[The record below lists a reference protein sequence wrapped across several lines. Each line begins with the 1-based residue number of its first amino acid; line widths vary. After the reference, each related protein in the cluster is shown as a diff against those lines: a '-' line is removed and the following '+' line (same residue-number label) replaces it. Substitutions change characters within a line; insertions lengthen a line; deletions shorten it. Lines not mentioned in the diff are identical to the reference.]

1 MHYRYLGINYA
12 QTIFCVERRKT
23 IFLNI
28 NYIVAGTFLY
38 VFPSWM
44 GVVEVILPGQFS
56 LFSSRKCL
64 DHNHKAVVDFRTE
77 KRESMAGLLLLLSCL
92 SPAVNS
98 CCWQQQRAWKGE
110 NIYNTVYIYS
120 VRFIEYRVRVVRY
133 IFIQWCGSAFVFI
146 QCRIQLKPIGTYLFG
161 SSFVFCGSVS

>member
-12 QTIFCVERRKT
+12 QTIFCVVRRKT

-110 NIYNTVYIYS
+110 NIYNIYLFSDVYRIPSTSSTVYIYS
-120 VRFIEYRVRVVRY
+120 VMRIRIRFHTM
-133 IFIQWCGSAFVFI
+133 SDPA
-146 QCRIQLKPIGTYLFG
+146 
-161 SSFVFCGSVS
+161 

>member
-12 QTIFCVERRKT
+12 QTIFCVERKKT

-110 NIYNTVYIYS
+110 YIYNIYLFSDVYRS
-120 VRFIEYRVRVVRY
+120 RVRVVRY

>member
-110 NIYNTVYIYS
+110 NIYNIYLFSYVYRS
-120 VRFIEYRVRVVRY
+120 RVRVVRY

-146 QCRIQLKPIGTYLFG
+146 QCRIQLKPIGTGTYLFG